1 MRSGFVSSTLT
12 NPIWFV
18 KTRMQLDRSSKLSAW
33 RCVSSIY
40 HEKVMQAHFSIRR
53 WLDASTPSAGSRRPR
68 NTDVFL
74 SLSMWFAIVK
84 EWRLGCSESQSGAVG
99 SKPETQTRQLGFTD
113 QYDANVAHPSL
124 IERVSVCRPLQGVL
138 GFYKGISAS
147 YFGISETIVNFV
159 LYEFLKSDLRRLRQ
173 NRLDAAD
180 PQNAGVQRA
189 ENEAIDFMIAGAIS
203 KTVACCLAYPHG
215 ETAVPFFCI

>member
-1 MRSGFVSSTLT
+1 
-12 NPIWFV
+12 
-18 KTRMQLDRSSKLSAW
+18 
-33 RCVSSIY
+33 
-40 HEKVMQAHFSIRR
+40 
-53 WLDASTPSAGSRRPR
+53 
-68 NTDVFL
+68 
-74 SLSMWFAIVK
+74 MWFAIVK